1 MANSQQI
8 LETKLDA
15 RNRLLKSERR
25 GVTIQI
31 RKDGFTLRAYLP
43 SKTNPESNQ
52 TIQQRVPINLKADI
66 KNLDEAHR
74 LAKKLSDEKIGG
86 SFKWENWQKKEEEEV
101 IELKP
106 ASRKVGDILKR
117 YEKYFWSQE
126 GKDKTNESNQQYWY
140 QIQHYINKLEKH
152 QIFNTENIF
161 ELGNTFP
168 KASKKK
174 ADFAKYCLLVGKF
187 AEIPNLKKLGEWAT
201 ATQQAY
207 NSELKKRA
215 RKRLTDEEY
224 LEIVRALRDDVVNV
238 RTRSDKSFLPAQRQ
252 WGWALAAQFVFGA
265 RTSEVWSIKPFEE
278 EGEIFAEILTVEK
291 NKKPTEWR
299 IALALHQDW
308 ARELN
313 ILEVNKIFS
322 IDHASEYDAKVLKK
336 VNNTY
341 TKWFA
346 SKCDAG
352 FEPYDLRHAYGYRT
366 ANLNINTATAS
377 KFMGHSEEIHSST
390 YQKAYDKNDALQT
403 AKLLRQQQQQQ
414 Q

>member
-8 LETKLDA
+8 LEIKLDA

-66 KNLDEAHR
+66 KNLDEAER
-74 LAKKLSDEKIGG
+74 LAKRLSDEKIGG
-86 SFKWENWQKKEEEEV
+86 SFRWENWQKKEEEEV

-106 ASRKVGDILKR
+106 ASRKVGDILNR

-126 GKDKTNESNQQYWY
+126 GKDKTDESNQQYWY

-152 QIFNTENIF
+152 QIFNSENIF

-174 ADFAKYCLLVGKF
+174 ADFAKYCLLLGKF
-187 AEIPNLKKLGEWAT
+187 AEISNLKKLGEWAT
-201 ATQQAY
+201 STQQAY
-207 NSELKKRA
+207 ILELKKRA
-215 RKRLTDEEY
+215 RPRLTDEEY
-224 LEIVRALRDDVVNV
+224 LEIVKALRDDVQNV

-265 RTSEVWSIKPFEE
+265 RTSEVWSIQPFEKD
-278 EGEIFAEILTVEK
+278 GQILAKILTVEK
-291 NKKPTEWR
+291 NKKPTKWR
-299 IALALHQDW
+299 VAGALKQEW

-313 ILEVNKIFS
+313 ILEVNKIHS
-322 IDHASEYDAKVLKK
+322 INTASEYDAKVLKTI
-336 VNNTY
+336 NNTY
-341 TKWFA
+341 SKWLKQKSNA
-346 SKCDAG
+346 A
-352 FEPYDLRHAYGYRT
+352 FEPYQLRHAYGYRT
-366 ANLNINTATAS
+366 GNMNINTGVAS
-377 KFMGHSEEIHSST
+377 KWMGHSEATHTST
-390 YQKAYDKNDALQT
+390 YKKAYDESDAIKTL
-403 AKLLRQQQQQQ
+403 KLLDQQQQ
-414 Q
+414 

>member
-8 LETKLDA
+8 LEIKLDA

-106 ASRKVGDILKR
+106 TSKKVGDILKR

-126 GKDKTNESNQQYWY
+126 DKDKTSEGYWY

-187 AEIPNLKKLGEWAT
+187 AEISNLKKLGEWST

-207 NSELKKRA
+207 NTELKKRS
-215 RKRLTDEEY
+215 RDRLTDEEY
-224 LEIVRALRDDVVNV
+224 LEIVRALRNDAYTV
-238 RTRSDKSFLPAQRQ
+238 RVRKDKSFLPAQRQ

-299 IALALHQDW
+299 IALALKQEW

-341 TKWFA
+341 SKWLLQKSNA
-346 SKCDAG
+346 A
-352 FEPYDLRHAYGYRT
+352 FEPYQLRHAYGYRT

-377 KFMGHSEEIHSST
+377 KFMGHSDEIHTAT
-390 YQKAYDKNDALQT
+390 YQKAYNKNDALLT